1 MDGAEERK
9 GKVYASSVS
18 DVSLPLFPQ
27 EGLTEL
33 NSTAIK
39 PQVQPW
45 INTFLSV
52 SHNIE
57 EVSLTIGSHQ
67 AQNYSSFSSSL
78 AGGQWSC
85 LNRPALPCPFGP
97 LSSLWQTR
105 FFPGNRLFLQ
115 TDRL

>member
-1 MDGAEERK
+1 MCLLCLMRLCL
-9 GKVYASSVS
+9 V
-18 DVSLPLFPQ
+18 LPQ

-67 AQNYSSFSSSL
+67 AQDDSSFSQPPGWKAVELSEHTSPCLLLWPTSL
-78 AGGQWSC
+78 T
-85 LNRPALPCPFGP
+85 LE
-97 LSSLWQTR
+97 TR
-105 FFPGNRLFLQ
+105 LFPRNRLSLQ
-115 TDRL
+115 TEALKNMCRGFAVT